1 MVVAENLTKVFRD
14 GRKEVCAVQGVG
26 FEARPGEALGV
37 LGVNGAGKTTLLR
50 MLSTMLAP
58 TDGRALV
65 NGHDV
70 RGEAQKVR
78 ASIGFLSASTAV
90 FGRLTALEMVTLF
103 GRLNGQRGNEL
114 RTRVDAALERFGI
127 GPFAD
132 RLCDRLSTGQ
142 KQRVS
147 IARTVVHDPPV
158 LLFDEPTSGL
168 DVLTSQVLLE
178 FVEEACRAGKTVLY
192 STHAM
197 HEAQRLC
204 RRAIVIHNGR
214 LVAEGPTDELIRTTG
229 SPDLERAFL
238 RLIESG
244 EAQDSR

>member
-1 MVVAENLTKVFRD
+1 MVVAESLCKVFRD
-14 GRKEVCAVQGVG
+14 GRQEVRAVQNVS

-50 MLSTMLAP
+50 MLSTMLQP
-58 TDGRALV
+58 TSGRASV
-65 NGHDV
+65 QGRDV
-70 RGEAQKVR
+70 ATEPQAVR

-90 FGRLTALEMVTLF
+90 FGRLTAREMVALF
-103 GRLNGQRGNEL
+103 ARLNGFRGGEL
-114 RTRVDAALERFGI
+114 RRRVDDAIERFGI
-127 GPFAD
+127 APFAD

-168 DVLTSQVLLE
+168 DVLTSQVVLE
-178 FVEEACRAGKTVLY
+178 FVEEACESGRTVLY

-204 RRAIVIHNGR
+204 RRAVVIHNGA
-214 LVAEGPTDELIRTTG
+214 LVAQGPVDELISQVG
-229 SPDLERAFL
+229 APDLERAFL
-238 RLIESG
+238 RWIQADG
-244 EAQDSR
+244 AQASR

>member
-1 MVVAENLTKVFRD
+1 MVLAENLAKVFRD
-14 GRKEVCAVQGVG
+14 GRKEVWAVQGIG

-50 MLSTMLAP
+50 MLSTMLEP
-58 TDGRALV
+58 TEGRAV
-65 NGHDV
+65 VQGHDV
-70 RGEAQKVR
+70 RTEAQKVR

-90 FGRLTALEMVTLF
+90 FGRLTAREVVTLF
-103 GRLNGQRGNEL
+103 GRLNGHRGTDL
-114 RTRVDAALERFGI
+114 RRRVDAAIDRFGI

-178 FVEEACRAGKTVLY
+178 FVEEACRADKTVLY

-204 RRAIVIHNGR
+204 RRAIVIHGGR
-214 LVAEGPTDELIRTTG
+214 LVAEGSVEELIRATG
-229 SPDLERAFL
+229 APDLERAFL
-238 RLIESG
+238 RLIGDG
-244 EAQDSR
+244 EAQASR